1 MAHDMLARMRLVL
14 GILALCAYGQTKE
27 SNPYALTDAAALT
40 QGKQLYSYYCVFCHG
55 MDGVSGRGAQLAS
68 SYRKHGSSDRE
79 LYRTIADGVP
89 GTEMSGHWIE
99 EDEIWKIVLF
109 VRQFEAGAVAK
120 RCVAPGDAARGE
132 SLFNGKGGCRNCHS
146 KTSRMGP
153 DLTGIGATRSIEHLR
168 ESIVD
173 PNKAIS
179 RTYRIARVTTSSGE
193 RVRGIL
199 LNQDEYTV
207 HVLDGAEKIRSF
219 KRADL
224 TEVALPPESPM
235 PSYAKTMRPGEIDDV
250 LAYLC
255 AGGVR

>member
-1 MAHDMLARMRLVL
+1 MLARMRLVL
-14 GILALCAYGQTKE
+14 AVLALCVYGQTKE
-27 SNPYALTDAAALT
+27 SNPYALTDAAALA

-68 SYRKHGSSDRE
+68 TYRKHGSSDRE
-79 LYRTIADGVP
+79 MYRTIADGVP

-109 VRQFEAGAVAK
+109 VRQFEQGAVAK
-120 RCVAPGDAARGE
+120 RCVSQGDAARGE

-146 KTSRMGP
+146 KTSRQGP
-153 DLTGIGATRSIEHLR
+153 DLAGIGASRSIEHLR
-168 ESIVD
+168 ESIIE

-179 RTYRIARVTTSSGE
+179 RTYRLARLTAKGGE

-199 LNQDEYTV
+199 LNQDEYTI
-207 HVLDGAEKIRSF
+207 HVLDGADRIRSF
-219 KRADL
+219 VRSEL
-224 TEVALPPESPM
+224 MEVALPAESPM
-235 PSYAKTMRPGEIDDV
+235 PSYAKTLRAGEVEDL

>member
-1 MAHDMLARMRLVL
+1 MPFK
-14 GILALCAYGQTKE
+14 ISTLALLALSVTAQTRE
-27 SNPYALTDAAALT
+27 ANPYPLTDTAALA
-40 QGKQLYSYYCVFCHG
+40 QGKLLYSYYCVFCHG
-55 MDGVSGRGAQLAS
+55 MDGVSGRGARLAS
-68 SYRKHGSSDRE
+68 TYRKHGSSDRE
-79 LYRTIADGVP
+79 IYRTIADGVP

-109 VRQFEAGAVAK
+109 VRQFEAGAAAK
-120 RCVAPGDAARGE
+120 RCVASGDAARGE

-146 KTSRMGP
+146 KTSRQGP
-153 DLTGIGATRSIEHLR
+153 DLAGIGAARSIEHLR
-168 ESIVD
+168 ESIIE
-173 PNKAIS
+173 PSKAIS
-179 RTYRIARVTTSSGE
+179 RVYRLAQLTTKRGE

-219 KRADL
+219 ARADL
-224 TEVALPPESPM
+224 AEMALSAESPM
-235 PSYAKTMRPGEIDDV
+235 PSYAKTLRAAEIDDL